1 MAIKWTDASPVLHL
15 AKLPEPAAA
24 PATSPATDPREES
37 ATAPTVATVAAPVSA
52 PQAVDVWIAPEVDRA
67 VMAHLQTRDVEQGGL
82 LVGQAYAGAASD
94 AVAHVRVTRCAP
106 AEDADGTAFSL
117 RMGTSVWQAA
127 QALLAPGE
135 MIVGWYHSHPGLT
148 AFFSDTDRQTQRAF
162 FNHPYSVG
170 WVIDPL
176 GGDEA
181 LFLGGESAAV
191 QRGPDRL
198 HR

>member
-1 MAIKWTDASPVLHL
+1 MAIKWTDASPVLRL
-15 AKLPEPAAA
+15 ARLPEPSAA
-24 PATSPATDPREES
+24 PATAPGEES
-37 ATAPTVATVAAPVSA
+37 ATAPTAVTVAAPV
-52 PQAVDVWIAPEVDRA
+52 PVQAVDVWIAPEVDRA

-82 LVGQAYAGAASD
+82 LVGQPFAGATSE

-127 QALLAPGE
+127 QALLGPGE

-170 WVIDPL
+170 WVVDPL

-181 LFLGGESAAV
+181 LFLGGESIAV

-198 HR
+198 QQ